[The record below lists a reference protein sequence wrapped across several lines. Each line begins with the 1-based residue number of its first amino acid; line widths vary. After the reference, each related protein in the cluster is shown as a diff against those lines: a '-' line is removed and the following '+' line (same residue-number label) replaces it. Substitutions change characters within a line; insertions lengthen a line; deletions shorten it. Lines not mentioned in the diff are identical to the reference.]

1 MMNINYEG
9 NRNPVEKVMGV
20 LLIGMKGKVD
30 CESNIKGKMQTVSRK
45 QFLKMAGYSKAVV
58 ILNKKRKFTK
68 MQKLMLDNAIKD
80 EKKLSNQIATKINA
94 FCTKEKLDC
103 HFDNKEH
110 NKITLYIS
118 DAAANIIKKKANK
131 KQEKVTKTNI
141 VRISSIAT
149 ADGVS
154 KPMQRKMQKLSKNY
168 IGIETFTEEMLTK
181 QLS

>member
-1 MMNINYEG
+1 MVNVNFKGHKRPIEEVISN
-9 NRNPVEKVMGV
+9 
-20 LLIGMKGKVD
+20 LLTEMKGKVD
-30 CESNIKGKMQTVSRK
+30 VKSDIKGKMQTVSRK

-58 ILNKKRKFTK
+58 ILNKKRKLTK

-80 EKKLSNQIATKINA
+80 EMNLSNQIATKINA
-94 FCTKEKLDC
+94 FCTKEELPC
-103 HFDNKEH
+103 HFDNKEP
-110 NKITLYIS
+110 NKITPYIS

-168 IGIETFTEEMLTK
+168 IGIETFTEKMLTK